1 MTQSQAQDRIL
12 IVDDEQPLL
21 KMMSVYLARLGYAV
35 ATADTTDK
43 AWEEANTAEPRF
55 SVAVLDASMTG
66 LSMESLAVRMLQ
78 ANPSLRVIAASGY
91 PVEMTAIETA
101 APGRVTF
108 LPKPFTPQ
116 MLAKAVKRMIAPEK
130 ESL

>member
-1 MTQSQAQDRIL
+1 
-12 IVDDEQPLL
+12 
-21 KMMSVYLARLGYAV
+21 MMSVYLARLGYAV

-43 AWEEANTAEPRF
+43 AWAEAEAAEPGF
-55 SVAVLDASMTG
+55 SVAVLDATMAG
-66 LSMESLAVRMLQ
+66 LRMEELALRLLQ
-78 ANPSLRVIAASGY
+78 ANPTLRVIAASGY

-116 MLAKAVKRMIAPEK
+116 MLATAVRRMIGPQK